1 MSRFRRIRT
10 DTAYEK
16 ADREHDIAMAERLL
30 STGLADDFTIA
41 FDILG
46 WPVLLQ
52 KRPTRV
58 TRDQMSWVSRFVIVI
73 TA

>member
-16 ADREHDIAMAERLL
+16 ADREHNIAMAERLL
-30 STGLADDFTIA
+30 STGLADDFIIA

-46 WPVLLQ
+46 WKLIPGA
-52 KRPTRV
+52 RIAGRWPA
-58 TRDQMSWVSRFVIVI
+58 
-73 TA
+73 TARRSSVPSGP